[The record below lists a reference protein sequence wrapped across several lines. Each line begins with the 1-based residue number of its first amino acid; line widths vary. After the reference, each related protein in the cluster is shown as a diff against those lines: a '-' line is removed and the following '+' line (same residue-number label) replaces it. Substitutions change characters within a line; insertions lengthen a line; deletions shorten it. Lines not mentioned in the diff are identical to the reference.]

1 MFFNSFVFAIL
12 TGITGFDINFDIPK
26 YCVLSIPIS
35 YLSIRV
41 FYPFVTT
48 LIVQSFKDLLLLF
61 GRVDHTAK
69 GNILGVITKKVAVN
83 YAEARSFF
91 LESVLFFT
99 RYMFSSDGFPQRC
112 KPFSNYLGAERVD
125 VVEFRCT
132 VSRNGAY
139 TDRKEFCIN
148 KIVDIH
154 LVFFIVIV

>member
-1 MFFNSFVFAIL
+1 M
-12 TGITGFDINFDIPK
+12 TGITGFDINFDIPR
-26 YCVLSIPIS
+26 YCVPLIPIS

-91 LESVLFFT
+91 LESVPGLT
-99 RYMFSSDGFPQRC
+99 RYILNLDGFPQRY
-112 KPFSNYLGAERVD
+112 KPFSNYLRTERV
-125 VVEFRCT
+125 
-132 VSRNGAY
+132 N
-139 TDRKEFCIN
+139 I
-148 KIVDIH
+148 
-154 LVFFIVIV
+154 